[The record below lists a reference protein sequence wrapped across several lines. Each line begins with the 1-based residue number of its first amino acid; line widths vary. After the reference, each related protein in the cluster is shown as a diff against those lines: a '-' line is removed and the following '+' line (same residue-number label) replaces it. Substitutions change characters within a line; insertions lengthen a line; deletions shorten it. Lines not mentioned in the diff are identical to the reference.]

1 MVFGESAVWV
11 TRDLRECRTL
21 AAFCQH
27 TESRA
32 WPLVEIWPCV
42 TRTNARAHT
51 RIQKHAHRLTPSH
64 TRTAEHCTCTDGN
77 THSRSHLANPSPS
90 FLRVHKHI
98 HSHSLPRSLTTHART
113 LHHVTR
119 VCSSVRSLA
128 AGCSSSCSATM
139 NMRGKPWRPFCPVL
153 GLFSFESQASRL
165 LFRTCGLIRLALI
178 A

>member
-1 MVFGESAVWV
+1 M

-21 AAFCQH
+21 AAFCRH

-113 LHHVTR
+113 HA
-119 VCSSVRSLA
+119 SSRGWGVFI
-128 AGCSSSCSATM
+128 SAFVGRRLFFKLFSDDEHEGQVLT
-139 NMRGKPWRPFCPVL
+139 PVL
-153 GLFSFESQASRL
+153 PSSQVVQLREPGLAVAF
-165 LFRTCGLIRLALI
+165 
-178 A
+178 